1 MKTILLEQELSFE
14 LDDGVYCACATEFSG
29 GFSSGETV
37 SVVFDGTKYTS
48 TPYNLGG
55 VLAVGN
61 AAVVNLG
68 EDTGEPFLIGIGTI
82 EGVDTLFVY
91 TNLTGETHTV
101 GVTSGVSPNVK
112 LKNYSGREDLYENV
126 EKVWLPGNTTKTTLF
141 PEQNLPFF
149 NLSDE
154 EEGFITELY
163 MCEPVVVSAI
173 FVTGEIVTISI
184 DGTEYV
190 CKSYLLDGIAAVGNA
205 SIADMG
211 EDTGEPFLIGAAVD
225 GGEFFM
231 IVYTTL
237 QGDTHTLVVYR
248 GSDVPVPIPYTY
260 GEVLDGVE
268 ITPNFTEGNQRISV
282 PDGYLVKEASVL
294 KPDTLTP
301 ENIRKDVNVAGIT
314 GEYIGNPEEKAVD
327 PDFSVGDIS
336 VTPTFGKL
344 LSKVQIKKPETLV
357 PENIA
362 KDVTIAGVT
371 GVHEGGGS
379 GDGSGD
385 GYSIAQI
392 ALRNIEGAIEDTNV
406 TSIGRGA
413 FAGTAITEASFP
425 ACVNLGEEAFAEC
438 KQLSS
443 ITLPDVASIGREA
456 FQSTAL
462 SGVISF
468 PKCSIIGSRAF
479 EQCSQITEINLPLVS
494 TCDKEGIFAGCTTL
508 EKVVLSTGCSSFGAS
523 AFANCYKLKEF
534 GTDNII
540 AKATTSVCYGCRSLE
555 YVNLSGYMQAV
566 GDDAFNGC
574 ENLSR
579 IQLTSDYGIIVGMN
593 STDNGYAIGRSAFQN
608 CHKLESITLQFNSQH
623 TTFPTRPFTGCSA
636 LERVTLKSGTD
647 VVPIPSDF
655 FSYTPIADSSY
666 LGRFG
671 SIYVASSLYTSFRN
685 ASGWSNY
692 RARIVSYRT

>member
-1 MKTILLEQELSFE
+1 MPDIK
-14 LDDGVYCACATEFSG
+14 
-29 GFSSGETV
+29 
-37 SVVFDGTKYTS
+37 
-48 TPYNLGG
+48 
-55 VLAVGN
+55 
-61 AAVVNLG
+61 
-68 EDTGEPFLIGIGTI
+68 
-82 EGVDTLFVY
+82 
-91 TNLTGETHTV
+91 
-101 GVTSGVSPNVK
+101 VK
-112 LKNYSGREDLYENV
+112 GYSGTELEYENV
-126 EKVWLPGNTTKTTLF
+126 EKIWLSSADST
-141 PEQNLPFF
+141 
-149 NLSDE
+149 E
-154 EEGFITELY
+154 EA
-163 MCEPVVVSAI
+163 P
-173 FVTGEIVTISI
+173 
-184 DGTEYV
+184 
-190 CKSYLLDGIAAVGNA
+190 
-205 SIADMG
+205 
-211 EDTGEPFLIGAAVD
+211 
-225 GGEFFM
+225 
-231 IVYTTL
+231 
-237 QGDTHTLVVYR
+237 TLV
-248 GSDVPVPIPYTY
+248 PYTY
-260 GEVLDGVE
+260 GEVVDGMEVELDFSG
-268 ITPNFTEGNQRISV
+268 GDQKLSV
-282 PDGYLVKEASVL
+282 PDGMLVKEATV
-294 KPDTLTP
+294 KQP
-301 ENIRKDVNVAGIT
+301 EN
-314 GEYIGNPEEKAVD
+314 
-327 PDFSVGDIS
+327 
-336 VTPTFGKL
+336 
-344 LSKVQIKKPETLV
+344 LV

-362 KDVTIAGVT
+362 KDVTIAGIT
-371 GVHEGGGS
+371 GAHEGG
-379 GDGSGD
+379 GSGD

-443 ITLPDVASIGREA
+443 ITLPDVASIGGEA

-479 EQCSQITEINLPLVS
+479 EQCSQITELNLPLVS
-494 TCDKEGIFAGCTTL
+494 TCDKVGIFAGCTTL

-555 YVNLSGYMQAV
+555 YVNLSGHMQAV

-579 IQLTSDYGIIVGMN
+579 IQLTSDYGIVVGVN
-593 STDNGYAIGRSAFQN
+593 PTDYGYAIGRSAFRN
-608 CHKLESITLQFNSQH
+608 CHKLESITLQFFSQH
-623 TTFPTRPFTGCSA
+623 TTFPTSTFYGCSA
-636 LERVTLKSGTD
+636 LERVTLKSATV